1 MTRGPGTQVSPD
13 PLFPA
18 PDPETGVVRAGEG
31 LFLLPTFHQS
41 VEFAVL
47 VRRAFF
53 ALRPTAVA
61 VELPRT
67 LEEAFRKAVLRLPLL
82 TVALWPD
89 GEETVYLLVE
99 PHEPMAEAARLAL
112 ENGVGLH
119 LVDRDDGSYP
129 LHREALPDPYALTR
143 TGPAPFISAI
153 LDAFPPSDEPADLLR
168 ERAMAVRLASL
179 AEAGERVL
187 WVGGAAHVRGILR
200 SLGEPLVEPLGR
212 VKREGVRIAALS
224 PESSREVMSEIP
236 FVAAAY
242 ERARSAGNAFTFDAQ
257 TDTLR
262 VVDTL
267 LREGAE
273 RYRKSRDEEV
283 PRTAFR
289 ALRQFSRNLALLENV
304 LTPGFYEL
312 VVAARGVVDDDYAWE
327 VFDLGATWPWPDT
340 TASLPVVTLT
350 GEDLHL
356 EGKPVRFRRRFPG
369 KERRLRDLPLR
380 RRPKEP
386 KPGDWKK
393 LKFGDGICSHP
404 PEDIAVERFGNRLRR
419 RAIRLLSEE
428 SRRVA
433 PFTTSLLDG
442 IDVRESLRHHHEGRL
457 WVYEEARLTGGA
469 GSVVV
474 IFDEEADKYPWKT
487 TWLGEHGQ
495 ESDMAFYATP
505 LGESVVGPGISECT
519 YGGFLMTMPPGR
531 LFDVWSDPDYRGPF
545 TAAEVLLLAAL
556 DYAREPRVVYVAPK
570 PPRPNLKRF
579 AAHLGKQIVY
589 LPLGSLSSLSLKKLR
604 RFHVL
609 ANRDVRTWTKD
620 YL

>member
-1 MTRGPGTQVSPD
+1 MSAPAAY
-13 PLFPA
+13 PA

-31 LFLLPTFHQS
+31 LFLLPTLHQS

-61 VELPRT
+61 IELPST
-67 LEEAFRKAVLRLPLL
+67 IADAFRRAVLRLPLL

-89 GEETVYLLVE
+89 GDETVYLLVE

-112 ENGVGLH
+112 ENGASLH

-129 LHREALPDPYALTR
+129 LRREPMPDPYALTR
-143 TGPAPFISAI
+143 TGPAPFIAAV
-153 LDAFPPSDEPADLLR
+153 LDAFPPLEDDDDRLR
-168 ERAMAVRLASL
+168 ERAMAVRLARL
-179 AEAGERVL
+179 AGAGERVL

-200 SLGEPLVEPLGR
+200 ALEEPAAEPFGR
-212 VKREGVRIAALS
+212 VKREGVRLAALS

-236 FVAAAY
+236 FVSAAF
-242 ERARSAGNAFTFDAQ
+242 ERARQAGKAFSFDEE

-262 VVDTL
+262 VVDRL
-267 LREGAE
+267 LREAAE

-289 ALRQFSRNLALLENV
+289 VLRQFSRNLALMEGV

-312 VVAARGVVDDDYAWE
+312 VVAARGVVDDDFAWE
-327 VFDLGATWPWPDT
+327 VFDLGATWPWPDGG
-340 TASLPVVTLT
+340 ASLPSVSLR

-356 EGKPVRFRRRFPG
+356 DGKPVRFRRRFPG

-386 KPGDWKK
+386 KPGDWRK
-393 LKFGDGICSHP
+393 LKFGDGICSFP
-404 PEDIAVERFGNRLRR
+404 PEDVAVERFGNRLRR
-419 RAIRLLSEE
+419 RALRLLTED

-442 IDVRESLRHHHEGRL
+442 VDVRESLRHHHEGRL
-457 WVYEEARLTGGA
+457 WVFEEARVQGGA

-474 IFDEEADKYPWKT
+474 VFDEDADKYAWKT

-505 LGESVVGPGISECT
+505 LGEKLVGPGISECS
-519 YGGFLMTMPPGR
+519 YGAFLMTMPPGR
-531 LFDVWSDPDYRGPF
+531 LFDVWRDPDYRGPF
-545 TAAEVLLLAAL
+545 TGPEVLLLAAL
-556 DYAREPRVVYVAPK
+556 DYAREPRVVYAAPS
-570 PPRPNLKRF
+570 PPRPLLKQF
-579 AAHLGKQIVY
+579 ASRLGKKIVY
-589 LPLGSLSSLSLKKLR
+589 LPLGSLTSLSLQKLR

-609 ANRDVRTWTKD
+609 ANKDARGWARD
-620 YL
+620 YI

>member
-1 MTRGPGTQVSPD
+1 MTPGAGTPVSTE

-18 PDPETGVVRAGEG
+18 PDPATGVVRVAEG
-31 LFLLPTFHQS
+31 LFLLPTLHQS

-143 TGPAPFISAI
+143 TGPAPFLSAL
-153 LDAFPPSDEPADLLR
+153 LDAFPPSDDPADLLR
-168 ERAMAVRLASL
+168 ERAMAVRLARL
-179 AEAGERVL
+179 VGAGERVL
-187 WVGGAAHVRGILR
+187 WVGGVAHVRGILR
-200 SLGEPLVEPLGR
+200 ALDEPLAEPLGR

-242 ERARSAGNAFTFDAQ
+242 ERARSAGNAFDFDAQ

-262 VVDTL
+262 VVDAL
-267 LREGAE
+267 LREAAE

-327 VFDLGATWPWPDT
+327 VWDLGATWPWPDG

-350 GEDLHL
+350 GEDLHV

-386 KPGDWKK
+386 KPGDWRK

-404 PEDIAVERFGNRLRR
+404 PEDLAVERFGNRLRR
-419 RAIRLLSEE
+419 RAIRILTEE

-433 PFTTSLLDG
+433 PFSTSLLDG
-442 IDVRESLRHHHEGRL
+442 IDVRESLRHAHEGRL
-457 WVYEEARLTGGA
+457 WVYEEARVTGGA

-474 IFDEEADKYPWKT
+474 VFDEEAEKYPWKT

-505 LGESVVGPGISECT
+505 LGENVVGPGISECT
-519 YGGFLMTMPPGR
+519 YGAFLMTMPPGR
-531 LFDVWSDPDYRGPF
+531 LYDVWRDPDYRGPF
-545 TAAEVLLLAAL
+545 TGAEVLLLAAL
-556 DYAREPRVVYVAPK
+556 DYAREPRVVFAAPR
-570 PPRPNLKRF
+570 PPRSFLKRF
-579 AAHLGKQIVY
+579 AARLGKQIVY
-589 LPLGSLSSLSLKKLR
+589 LPLGGLSSLSLKKLR

-609 ANRDVRTWTKD
+609 ANREARGWAKD
-620 YL
+620 YI

>member
-1 MTRGPGTQVSPD
+1 MSTVVPY
-13 PLFPA
+13 PA
-18 PDPETGVVRAGEG
+18 PDPSTGVVRAGER
-31 LFLLPTFHQS
+31 LFLLPTLHQS
-41 VEFAVL
+41 VEFSVL

-61 VELPRT
+61 IELPRT
-67 LEEAFRKAVLRLPLL
+67 IEEAFRKAVLRLPLL

-89 GEETVYLLVE
+89 GDETVYLLVE

-112 ENGVGLH
+112 ENGVALH

-129 LHREALPDPYALTR
+129 LRREALPDAYALTR
-143 TGPAPFISAI
+143 IGPAPFLAAI
-153 LDAFPPSDEPADLLR
+153 LDAFPPSDDPADLLR
-168 ERAMAVRLASL
+168 ERAMAVRLGRL
-179 AEAGERVL
+179 AGAGERVL

-200 SLGEPLVEPLGR
+200 ALEEPLAEPLGR
-212 VKREGVRIAALS
+212 LRREGIRLAALS
-224 PESSREVMSEIP
+224 GESSREVMSEIP

-242 ERARSAGNAFTFDAQ
+242 ERARSSGGAFAFDAQ

-267 LREGAE
+267 LREAAD
-273 RYRKSRDEEV
+273 RYRTARDEEI

-327 VFDLGATWPWPDT
+327 VFDLGATWPWPDG

-350 GEDLHL
+350 GEDLHI

-369 KERRLRDLPLR
+369 KERRLRDLPLG
-380 RRPKEP
+380 RRPKES

-404 PEDIAVERFGNRLRR
+404 PEDLAVERFGNRLRR

-457 WVYEEARLTGGA
+457 WVYEEARVRGGA

-474 IFDEEADKYPWKT
+474 IFDEEAEKYPWKT
-487 TWLGEHGQ
+487 TWTGEHGQ
-495 ESDMAFYATP
+495 ESDMAFYASP

-531 LFDVWSDPDYRGPF
+531 LFDVWRDPDYRGPF
-545 TAAEVLLLAAL
+545 AASEVLLLAAL
-556 DYAREPRVVYVAPK
+556 DYAREPRVVYAAPK
-570 PPRPNLKRF
+570 PPRPFLKRF
-579 AAHLGKQIVY
+579 AARLGKQVVY

-609 ANRDVRTWTKD
+609 ANRDARGWAKD
-620 YL
+620 YI

>member
-1 MTRGPGTQVSPD
+1 
-13 PLFPA
+13 
-18 PDPETGVVRAGEG
+18 
-31 LFLLPTFHQS
+31 
-41 VEFAVL
+41 
-47 VRRAFF
+47 
-53 ALRPTAVA
+53 
-61 VELPRT
+61 
-67 LEEAFRKAVLRLPLL
+67 
-82 TVALWPD
+82 
-89 GEETVYLLVE
+89 
-99 PHEPMAEAARLAL
+99 MAEAARLAL
-112 ENGVGLH
+112 ENGAALH

-129 LHREALPDPYALTR
+129 LRREALPDPYALTR
-143 TGPAPFISAI
+143 TGPAPFVAAL
-153 LDAFPPSDEPADLLR
+153 LDAFPPSDDDGRPPA
-168 ERAMAVRLASL
+168 RAGDGRPPRAPRR
-179 AEAGERVL
+179 G
-187 WVGGAAHVRGILR
+187 GGAG
-200 SLGEPLVEPLGR
+200 PLGR
-212 VKREGVRIAALS
+212 RRGARPRDPPGARGAARRAARARAARRGPHRRALS
-224 PESSREVMSEIP
+224 RVEPRGDERDPVRLGGLRAGAERRAAPSPSTPE
-236 FVAAAY
+236 
-242 ERARSAGNAFTFDAQ
+242 

-262 VVDTL
+262 VVDGL
-267 LREGAE
+267 LREAAE

-404 PEDIAVERFGNRLRR
+404 PEDVAVERFGNRLRR

-457 WVYEEARLTGGA
+457 WVYEEARVRGGA

-474 IFDEEADKYPWKT
+474 IFDEEAEKYPWKT

-531 LFDVWSDPDYRGPF
+531 LFDVWRDPDYRGPF
-545 TAAEVLLLAAL
+545 TAAGGPPPRRPRLRPRAPRRLRRPEAPAPVPQALRRAPRQAGRLPSPRLPLLPLPEEAPPLPRPRESRRPLLGEGLHLAAVL
-556 DYAREPRVVYVAPK
+556 GGEPPHAARARAGAA
-570 PPRPNLKRF
+570 RPD
-579 AAHLGKQIVY
+579 
-589 LPLGSLSSLSLKKLR
+589 PLSSR
-604 RFHVL
+604 RRG
-609 ANRDVRTWTKD
+609 ASRRTRG
-620 YL
+620 